1 MINIEHIST
10 QLLFTTVP
18 IWVEL
23 EDNSQRSGTGLLFN
37 LPTDDETITIPFLLT
52 NYHVVQDARRIV
64 TQFLGRKNEQPDID
78 DKISIELPAN
88 SFVEYVDREL
98 DLAVLPIGPLLNQA
112 AEADRGIFYR
122 TIDPS
127 LIPEQETVET
137 LSAIEEITFI
147 GYPSGLYDV
156 YNASP
161 IILRGITATPVW
173 NDFNSEP
180 KFLIDAGVFPG
191 SSGSPVFIYNQ
202 GSYSSGNDIVIG
214 SRLYFLG
221 ILSQAL
227 VRPGEGTNEVQHYL
241 GLGAVVKSGKVLN
254 YLQSLARVL
263 NTASPQ
269 P

>member
-1 MINIEHIST
+1 VINIEHIST

-23 EDNSQRSGTGLLFN
+23 EDSSRRSGTGLLFS
-37 LPTDDETITIPFLLT
+37 LPTDDEARTIPFLLT
-52 NYHVVQDARRIV
+52 NYHVVQHAQRIV
-64 TQFLGRKNEQPDID
+64 TQFLGRENEQPDINN
-78 DKISIELPAN
+78 KISVELPAN
-88 SFVEYVDREL
+88 SFTEHVDREL
-98 DLAVLPIGPLLNQA
+98 DLAVVPVGPLLNHA
-112 AEADRGIFYR
+112 AEARREIFYR
-122 TIDPS
+122 TVDPS
-127 LIPEQETVET
+127 LIPDQGTVEK
-137 LSAIEEITFI
+137 LSAIEEVTFI

-161 IILRGITATPVW
+161 IIRRGITATPVW

-227 VRPGEGTNEVQHYL
+227 VRLGEGTNEVQHYL
-241 GLGAVVKSGKVLN
+241 GLGAVVKSSKVLN
-254 YLQSLARVL
+254 YLQSLERTL
-263 NTASPQ
+263 N
-269 P
+269 